1 MYYVLIINKSIEE
14 SRKKMRKINFKKME
28 KNYSIQNKQK
38 KNILQKNDNPLF
50 FNINVDILVHS
61 GF

>member
-38 KNILQKNDNPLF
+38 KKYT
-50 FNINVDILVHS
+50 S
-61 GF
+61 EK